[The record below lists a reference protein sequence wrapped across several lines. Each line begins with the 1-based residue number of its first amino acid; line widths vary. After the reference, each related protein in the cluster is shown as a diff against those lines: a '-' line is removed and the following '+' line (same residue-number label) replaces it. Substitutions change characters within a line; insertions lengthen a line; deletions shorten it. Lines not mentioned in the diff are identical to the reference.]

1 VEGGRLEPSAIDAK
15 PLVVHETMPVLKLI
29 EAMRE
34 TGAPM
39 AIVNDEFG
47 AVEGVVTASDVLEAI
62 LGHLG
67 TGDAPI
73 TEEGGALIAD
83 GGADLRRIE
92 RSLGVDLS
100 GEADEAATLAGFLLH
115 RLGRMPQPGETVR
128 AENLRFEVVDADARR
143 IRAVRIVREEAEAAE

>member
-1 VEGGRLEPSAIDAK
+1 MLR
-15 PLVVHETMPVLKLI
+15 LI

-34 TGAPM
+34 TGASM

-100 GEADEAATLAGFLLH
+100 GEAGEAATLAGFLLH